1 VTRLPLAITGTGAV
15 SPAGWGIPALM
26 AALSAGTKISPSH
39 IERICGETTIS
50 TSVLRVPS
58 EGATT
63 PKFARL
69 RRTSP
74 ISKFAA
80 AAVAEALGEVRQAQI
95 ASGNLR
101 VGVIFTLINGCV
113 NYSNRFFGEALA
125 DPAFASPILFPE
137 TVFNAPSSHLSAMIG
152 STAPND
158 TLVADST
165 GFFSGIDL
173 AAEWIERGDVDGC
186 LIIAAEET
194 DWLSAEGLRH
204 YSKNYLP
211 AEGAAAIYLE
221 AAAGPVK
228 LLCLPDPVS
237 LATHSRCQA
246 ALKIR
251 AKLAPCDD
259 GSTLLVDGRAGVTR
273 YDHPETK
280 AWADWT
286 GPRWSPRML
295 LGESLG
301 AATALQVV
309 AAVEAIRSGKFSQA
323 VITATGANQQ
333 AAGMLLAASDELC

>member
-1 VTRLPLAITGTGAV
+1 MTRLPLVITGTGAV
-15 SPAGWGIPALM
+15 SPAGWGVPALM
-26 AALSAGTKISPSH
+26 AALDAGLKISPSH
-39 IERICGETTIS
+39 LERLCGETTI
-50 TSVLRVPS
+50 TTPVLRVPS

-69 RRTSP
+69 RRASS

-80 AAVAEALGEVRQAQI
+80 AAVAEALGDVRLAQI
-95 ASGNLR
+95 AAGNLR
-101 VGVIFTLINGCV
+101 VGVIFTLTNGCV

-186 LIIAAEET
+186 IIIAAEET

-211 AEGAAAIYLE
+211 SEGAAAIYLE
-221 AAAGPVK
+221 AAKGQVEV
-228 LLCLPDPVS
+228 LRLPDPVS
-237 LATHSRCQA
+237 LATHTRDQA
-246 ALKIR
+246 AQKIR
-251 AKLAPCDD
+251 AKLTPCDD
-259 GSTLLVDGRAGVTR
+259 GCTLLVDGRAGVTR
-273 YDHPETK
+273 YDQPETK
-280 AWADWT
+280 AWSDWT
-286 GPRWSPRML
+286 GPRWSPRTL
-295 LGESLG
+295 LGESMG
-301 AATALQVV
+301 ASIALQVV
-309 AAVEAIRSGKFSQA
+309 AAVEAIRSRKFSQA

-333 AAGMLLAASDELC
+333 AAGMLLAASNVCA